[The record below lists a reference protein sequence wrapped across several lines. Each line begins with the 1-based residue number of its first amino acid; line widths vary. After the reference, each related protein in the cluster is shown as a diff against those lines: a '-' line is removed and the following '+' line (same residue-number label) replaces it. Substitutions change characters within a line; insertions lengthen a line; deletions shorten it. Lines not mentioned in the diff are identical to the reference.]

1 MYWGGIHA
9 LTHAPLLSFLKD
21 WADLLCFSCAP
32 HTNRSWSV
40 CVCVCVCVCDCVC
53 VCVCVRVRACVC
65 ACVQAARNGKV
76 KQLEANTRYYYSSRM
91 PSLSAFK
98 RQAAILCFSC
108 AGHIGRRVHI
118 SSGKSTPTRG
128 MNACVFLIRLR
139 EVQTSTHA
147 LTAELASLL
156 GAHFRHGFAPLLL
169 AWTTQR
175 VPHLGAPACRP
186 YPCLICR
193 MFQAPTAQCTD
204 PAVKRYKYVSSFV
217 PVWFAGCSK
226 HPQHSA
232 QVL

>member
-1 MYWGGIHA
+1 MLKTHLEVLGATAMYWGGIHA

-169 AWTTQR
+169 A
-175 VPHLGAPACRP
+175 
-186 YPCLICR
+186 
-193 MFQAPTAQCTD
+193 
-204 PAVKRYKYVSSFV
+204 
-217 PVWFAGCSK
+217 
-226 HPQHSA
+226 
-232 QVL
+232 